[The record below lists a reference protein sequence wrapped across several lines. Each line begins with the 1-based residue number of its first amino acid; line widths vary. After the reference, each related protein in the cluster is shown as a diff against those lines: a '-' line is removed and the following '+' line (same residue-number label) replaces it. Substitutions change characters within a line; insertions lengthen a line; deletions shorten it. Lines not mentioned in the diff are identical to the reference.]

1 MIGMEPVLMEDLER
15 YCFLSKL
22 TGNHN
27 ADHPVFVCVA
37 GRMDKEANCYRYT
50 LKMNKNGEWRT
61 VCELEKPG
69 VLLFLDAD
77 TLLLSGV
84 KSTDAPVQPNSAQ
97 TRFST
102 SLCSTEEWKETFTL
116 PLKTTDV
123 QRLTKT
129 QLLIKAEIQ
138 LEAADAYA
146 LDPEQA
152 EAWQKTQRENA
163 DYTVLEELPWC
174 ADGRGVIQGKRMRL
188 FVYDTLTTELFPLTD
203 PRMNCG
209 SVSTCPELGKALFTG
224 MTYGRKASQREGLYC
239 FDAQT
244 GSVTTL
250 IEEGVYR
257 RIKEPRFVSG
267 TVVFAATDGLRY
279 GKNESLNFY
288 TLNPDTG
295 AVTLLAKLDDP
306 LGSSIV
312 TDCRLSSGSAVKTDG
327 TSLYFTMNQGWTTP
341 LFQLDLKGNLRRVLD
356 FNGSI
361 DDFDVTGQTVRFIGQ
376 RAHRLQEIEQAQL
389 PQGKLT
395 SLTDWNA
402 DALADRD
409 VIQPR
414 YLSFH
419 SGGRQIDGWV
429 LTPWH
434 YDPNQRYPAV
444 LEIHGGPN
452 TAYGEVFH
460 HEMQMLAGKGYF
472 VLFCNPVGSVGRG
485 NAFADIRGRYG
496 CEDYQNLTDF
506 LDEAIQAYPA
516 IDPKRIAVS
525 GGSYG
530 GFMVNWM
537 IGHTHRFACAI
548 SQRSIANFMTIYGLS
563 DFGYYFV
570 RDQLSADPL
579 NEQDQARLWRHS
591 PLRYAGQVKT
601 PTLFLHSEDDH
612 RCSISEGL
620 QMFTALSD
628 RGVPTRM
635 VCFKGEHHE
644 LSRSG
649 KPLHRLRR
657 LAEIQR
663 WLDCYCPAN
672 GSSEAVFSGKEGR

>member
-1 MIGMEPVLMEDLER
+1 MKPVLMEDLER

-27 ADHPVFVCVA
+27 ADHPVFVCVV

-50 LKMNKNGEWRT
+50 LKMQKSGEWRA
-61 VCELEKPG
+61 VCELDKPG
-69 VLLFLDAD
+69 VVLFLDAD
-77 TLLLSGV
+77 TLLLSGM
-84 KSTDAPVQPNSAQ
+84 KSTDAPAQLDSVQ

-102 SLCSTEEWKETFTL
+102 FSCSAEEWKETFAL

-146 LDPEQA
+146 FDREQA

-174 ADGRGVIQGKRMRL
+174 ADGRGVIQGKRQRL
-188 FVYDTLTTELFPLTD
+188 FVYDTFTTELFPLTD

-209 SVSTCPELGKALFTG
+209 SVSTCPELGKALFSG
-224 MTYGRKASQREGLYC
+224 MTYQRKASQREGLYC

-267 TVVFAATDGLRY
+267 TIVFAATDGLRY

-312 TDCRLSSGSAVKTDG
+312 TDCRLSSGSAVKVDG
-327 TSLYFTMNQGWTTP
+327 TTLYFTMTQGWTTP
-341 LFQLDLKGNLRRVLD
+341 LFQLDLKGNLRQVLD
-356 FNGSI
+356 FDGAIN
-361 DDFDVTGQTVRFIGQ
+361 DFDVMGQTVRFIGQ

-395 SLTDWNA
+395 SLTNWNV

-414 YLSFH
+414 YLSFY
-419 SGGRQIDGWV
+419 SGGRRIDGWV

-485 NAFADIRGRYG
+485 DGFADIRGRYG

-537 IGHTHRFACAI
+537 IGHAHRFACAI

-620 QMFTALSD
+620 QMFTALND

-657 LAEIQR
+657 LAEILR
-663 WLDCYCPAN
+663 WLDRYCPAN
-672 GSSEAVFSGKEGR
+672 ADSQSVLQGEEGR